1 MENNWVSYKNGNYIV
16 ALDTAHGTKI
26 RYNDLDS
33 FRADRPE
40 NIDIKITNRC
50 TNPCG
55 TKECPKNCEF
65 CHENSGPNGKH
76 SDALNSKFIETLP
89 EWTEC
94 ALGGGNLLE
103 YPDLVPLLYKMKN
116 LHLISNITVNQK
128 HFMENLSL
136 LRELSNQKLIYGLG
150 ISLTNP
156 YEEGFIAAVKSFPNA
171 VIHVINGVV
180 TLAQL
185 SALGCKDL
193 KILILGYKEVR
204 RGVAYKADVD
214 HMVEFRKNRLYASL
228 PFIAEHNWF
237 KTISFD
243 NLALEQ
249 LEPKRFLSDEFYQ
262 EHYLGCDG
270 IDGET
275 QTSASYYVDL
285 VENVFARNS
294 CDVNHRYPLE
304 NHTATECYQL
314 LRDNKI

>member
-1 MENNWVSYKNGNYIV
+1 MIENNWVSYKNGNYIV
-16 ALDTAHGTKI
+16 ALDTVHGTKI
-26 RYNDLDS
+26 RYNDLT
-33 FRADRPE
+33 FFKADRPE
-40 NIDIKITNRC
+40 NMDICITRYC
-50 TNPCG
+50 EYG
-55 TKECPKNCEF
+55 CPY
-65 CHENSGPNGKH
+65 CHENATVNGKH
-76 SDALNSKFIETLP
+76 GDIMNSKFIDTLP
-89 EWTEC
+89 EWTE
-94 ALGGGNLLE
+94 AAVGGGRVTSH
-103 YPDLVPLLYKMKN
+103 PDLVPFLRKLKER
-116 LHLISNITVNQK
+116 HIIANITVQQTE
-128 HFMENLSL
+128 FMSHLSF
-136 LRELSNQKLIYGLG
+136 LRELVNQKLIYGLG
-150 ISLTNP
+150 ISLINP
-156 YEEGFIAAVKSFPNA
+156 YEEGFIEAVKTFPNA

-214 HMVEFRKNRLYASL
+214 HLVGLRKNRLYASL

-262 EHYLGCDG
+262 THNLGDDG
-270 IDGET
+270 LMGE

>member
-1 MENNWVSYKNGNYIV
+1 MDNNWVSYKNGNYIV
-16 ALDTAHGTKI
+16 ALDTVHGTKI
-26 RYNDLDS
+26 RYNDLT
-33 FRADRPE
+33 FFKADRPE
-40 NIDIKITNRC
+40 NMDICITRYC
-50 TNPCG
+50 EYG
-55 TKECPKNCEF
+55 CPY
-65 CHENSGPNGKH
+65 CHENATVNGKH
-76 SDALNSKFIETLP
+76 GDIMNSKFIDTLP
-89 EWTEC
+89 EWTE
-94 ALGGGNLLE
+94 AAVGGGRVTSH
-103 YPDLVPLLYKMKN
+103 PDLVPFLRKLKER
-116 LHLISNITVNQK
+116 HIIANITVQQTE
-128 HFMENLSL
+128 FMSHLSF
-136 LRELSNQKLIYGLG
+136 LRELVNQKLIYGLG
-150 ISLTNP
+150 ISLINP
-156 YEEGFIAAVKSFPNA
+156 YEEGFIEAVKTFPNA

-214 HMVEFRKNRLYASL
+214 HLVGLRKNRLYASL

-249 LEPKRFLSDEFYQ
+249 LEPKRFLSDEFYAT
-262 EHYLGCDG
+262 HNLGDDG
-270 IDGET
+270 LMGE

-285 VENVFARNS
+285 VENMFARNS
-294 CDVNHRYPLE
+294 CDVEHRYPLE

>member
-1 MENNWVSYKNGNYIV
+1 MNNNWVSYKNGNYIV

-26 RYNDLDS
+26 RYNDLD
-33 FRADRPE
+33 FFKADRPE
-40 NIDIKITNRC
+40 NMDICITRYC
-50 TNPCG
+50 EYG
-55 TKECPKNCEF
+55 CPY
-65 CHENSGPNGKH
+65 CHENATVNGKH
-76 SDALNSKFIETLP
+76 GDIMNSKFIDTLP
-89 EWTEC
+89 EWTE
-94 ALGGGNLLE
+94 AAVGGGRVTSH
-103 YPDLVPLLYKMKN
+103 PDLVPFLRKLKERY
-116 LHLISNITVNQK
+116 IIANITVQQTE
-128 HFMENLSL
+128 FMSHLSF
-136 LRELSNQKLIYGLG
+136 LRELVNQKLIYGLG
-150 ISLTNP
+150 ISLINP
-156 YEEGFIAAVKSFPNA
+156 YEEGFIAAVKTFPNA

-214 HMVEFRKNRLYASL
+214 HLVGLHKNRLYASL
-228 PFIAEHNWF
+228 SFIAEHNWF

-249 LEPKRFLSDEFYQ
+249 LEPKRFLTDEFYAT
-262 EHYLGCDG
+262 HNLGDDG
-270 IDGET
+270 LMGE

-285 VENVFARNS
+285 VENMFARNS
-294 CDVNHRYPLE
+294 CDVEHRYPLE

>member
-1 MENNWVSYKNGNYIV
+1 MDNNWVSYKNGNYIV
-16 ALDTAHGTKI
+16 ALDTVHGTKI
-26 RYNDLDS
+26 RYNDLD
-33 FRADRPE
+33 FFKADRPE
-40 NIDIKITNRC
+40 NMDICITRYC
-50 TNPCG
+50 EYG
-55 TKECPKNCEF
+55 CPY
-65 CHENSGPNGKH
+65 CHENATVNGKH
-76 SDALNSKFIETLP
+76 GDIMNSKFIDTLP
-89 EWTEC
+89 EWTE
-94 ALGGGNLLE
+94 AAVGGGRVTSH
-103 YPDLVPLLYKMKN
+103 PDLVPFLRKLKER
-116 LHLISNITVNQK
+116 HIIANITVQQTE
-128 HFMENLSL
+128 FMSHLSF
-136 LRELSNQKLIYGLG
+136 LRELVNQKLIYGLG
-150 ISLTNP
+150 ISLINP
-156 YEEGFIAAVKSFPNA
+156 YEEGFIAAVKTFPNA

-214 HMVEFRKNRLYASL
+214 HLVGLRKNRLYASL

-249 LEPKRFLSDEFYQ
+249 LEPKRFLSDEFYAT
-262 EHYLGCDG
+262 HNLGDDG
-270 IDGET
+270 LMGE

-294 CDVNHRYPLE
+294 CDVEHRYPLE

>member
-1 MENNWVSYKNGNYIV
+1 MTENNWVSYKNGNYIV
-16 ALDTAHGTKI
+16 ALDLHNGSKI
-26 RYNDLDS
+26 RYNDLD
-33 FRADRPE
+33 FFKADRPE
-40 NIDIKITNRC
+40 NMDICITRYC
-50 TNPCG
+50 EYG
-55 TKECPKNCEF
+55 CPY
-65 CHENSGPNGKH
+65 CHENATVNGKH
-76 SDALNSKFIETLP
+76 GDIMSSKFIDTLP
-89 EWTEC
+89 KWTE
-94 ALGGGNLLE
+94 AAVGGGRVTSH
-103 YPDLVPLLYKMKN
+103 PDLVPF
-116 LHLISNITVNQK
+116 LHKLKERHIIANITVQQTE
-128 HFMENLSL
+128 FMSHLSF
-136 LRELSNQKLIYGLG
+136 LRELVNQKLIYGLG

-156 YEEGFIAAVKSFPNA
+156 YEEGFIAAVKTFPNA

-185 SALGCKDL
+185 SALGRKDL

-243 NLALEQ
+243 NLALKQ
-249 LEPKRFLSDEFYQ
+249 LEPQRFLSEEFFK
-262 EHYLGCDG
+262 EHFLGDDG
-270 IDGET
+270 LMGEH
-275 QTSASYYVDL
+275 TSASYYVDL

>member
-1 MENNWVSYKNGNYIV
+1 MIENNWVSYKNGNYIV
-16 ALDTAHGTKI
+16 ALDTVHGTKI
-26 RYNDLDS
+26 RYNDLD
-33 FRADRPE
+33 FFKADRPE
-40 NIDIKITNRC
+40 NMDICITRYC
-50 TNPCG
+50 EYG
-55 TKECPKNCEF
+55 CPY
-65 CHENSGPNGKH
+65 CHENATVNGKH
-76 SDALNSKFIETLP
+76 GDIMNSKFIDTLP
-89 EWTEC
+89 EWTE
-94 ALGGGNLLE
+94 AAVGGGRVTSH
-103 YPDLVPLLYKMKN
+103 PDLVPFLRKLKER
-116 LHLISNITVNQK
+116 HIIANITVQQTE
-128 HFMENLSL
+128 FMSHLSF
-136 LRELSNQKLIYGLG
+136 LRELVNQKLIYGLG
-150 ISLTNP
+150 ISLTDP
-156 YEEGFIAAVKSFPNA
+156 YQEGFIAAVKTFPNA

-204 RGVAYKADVD
+204 RGVAYKVDVD
-214 HMVEFRKNRLYASL
+214 HLVGLRKNRLYASL

-249 LEPKRFLSDEFYQ
+249 LEPKRFLTDEFYQ
-262 EHYLGCDG
+262 NHYLGCDG

>member
-1 MENNWVSYKNGNYIV
+1 MNNNWVSYKNGNYIV
-16 ALDTAHGTKI
+16 ALDTIHGTKI
-26 RYNDLDS
+26 RYNDLD
-33 FRADRPE
+33 FFKADRPE
-40 NIDIKITNRC
+40 NMDICITRYC
-50 TNPCG
+50 EYG
-55 TKECPKNCEF
+55 CPY
-65 CHENSGPNGKH
+65 CHENATVNGKH
-76 SDALNSKFIETLP
+76 GDIMNSKFIDTLP
-89 EWTEC
+89 EWTE
-94 ALGGGNLLE
+94 AAVGGGRVTSH
-103 YPDLVPLLYKMKN
+103 PDLVPFLRKLKER
-116 LHLISNITVNQK
+116 HIIANITVQQTE
-128 HFMENLSL
+128 FMSHLSF
-136 LRELSNQKLIYGLG
+136 LRELVNQKLIYGLG
-150 ISLTNP
+150 ISLINP
-156 YEEGFIAAVKSFPNA
+156 YEEGFIEAVKTFPNA

-204 RGVAYKADVD
+204 RGVTYKADVD
-214 HMVEFRKNRLYASL
+214 HLVGLRKNRLYASL
-228 PFIAEHNWF
+228 PFMAEHNWF

-262 EHYLGCDG
+262 THNLGDDG
-270 IDGET
+270 LMGE

-294 CDVNHRYPLE
+294 CDVEHRYPLE

>member
-16 ALDTAHGTKI
+16 VLDTVHGTKI
-26 RYNDLDS
+26 RYNDLD
-33 FRADRPE
+33 FFKADRPE
-40 NIDIKITNRC
+40 NMDICITRYC
-50 TNPCG
+50 EYG
-55 TKECPKNCEF
+55 CPY
-65 CHENSGPNGKH
+65 CHENATVNGKH
-76 SDALNSKFIETLP
+76 GDIMNSKFIDTLP
-89 EWTEC
+89 EWTE
-94 ALGGGNLLE
+94 AAVGGGRVTSH
-103 YPDLVPLLYKMKN
+103 PDLIPFLRKLKERHV
-116 LHLISNITVNQK
+116 IANITVQQTE
-128 HFMENLSL
+128 FMSHLSF
-136 LRELSNQKLIYGLG
+136 LRELVNQKLIYGLG
-150 ISLTNP
+150 ISLTDP
-156 YEEGFIAAVKSFPNA
+156 YQDGFIAAVKTFPNA

-214 HMVEFRKNRLYASL
+214 HLVGLRKNRLYASL

-243 NLALEQ
+243 NLAIEQ

-262 EHYLGCDG
+262 THNLGDDG
-270 IDGET
+270 LMGE

-294 CDVNHRYPLE
+294 CDVEHRYPLE